1 MLESFLNPIIISDSP
16 KIILVSLFQ
25 TIDFSAQIGF
35 QMIVDVS
42 KLEMNTRI
50 IDFFGSFKFPAKI
63 ISKRRWLKVHLWSTV
78 NEIIDISSDFKEMT
92 N

>member
-50 IDFFGSFKFPAKI
+50 IDFFGSFKFPAKN
-63 ISKRRWLKVHLWSTV
+63 ISKRRWLKVHLGSAV
-78 NEIIDISSDFKEMT
+78 NETIDISSYFKEMT
-92 N
+92 I